1 MNMRIAGIF
10 LWVIFGAAVLW
21 LFTLNLDQTVDIDFF
36 NKEFQNVNLVTVV
49 FISIFF
55 GVALGAL
62 LILTQFFKVKKQLS
76 KLKRDYDQLLKESE
90 FIQKVSVPKPPAI
103 EKEEQNN
110 QNILNDEKE
119 KPADEE

>member
-1 MNMRIAGIF
+1 MRIAGIF